1 MIEVL
6 DGVHETVLYRYM
18 KGVCIYHNVENVNY
32 PIHWHTALEIIMPYR
47 SPYTVEINNHMI
59 TFDVGDIFLIP
70 PGTLHKLYSP
80 KEGERLIA
88 LFDSS
93 LISNLLGLET
103 IIHLLN
109 PYKFIK
115 YEETPTLA
123 NELHSY
129 LKEIEDEYFSRKPF
143 NNLRI
148 YSLFIQLFASLGRAN
163 IKANS
168 EFSNI
173 SQNNLNKYIE
183 DFLYVCNYINDH
195 CTENI
200 TVDTLA
206 SLTGFSKY
214 HFSRLFKQFIG
225 MSWYNYLLTRRIM
238 YAEKLLTK
246 PNITI
251 TEVAM
256 ASGFNSLSTFNRVF
270 KEFKHRTPSEY
281 KSLSVDKNNHTK

>member
-6 DGVHETVLYRYM
+6 DGVHETVQYNYM
-18 KGVCIYHNVENVNY
+18 KGVCIYHNVENVDY
-32 PIHWHTALEIIMPYR
+32 PIHWHTALEIIMPYKA
-47 SPYTVEINNHMI
+47 PYTVEINNHMI
-59 TFDVGDIFLIP
+59 TIDVGDILLIP
-70 PGTLHKLYSP
+70 PGALHKLYSP
-80 KEGERLIA
+80 DEGERLIA

-109 PYKFIK
+109 PYTHIK
-115 YEETPTLA
+115 YDDTPTLA
-123 NELHSY
+123 KELRRY
-129 LKEIEDEYFSRKPF
+129 LEEIEDEYFSRKPF
-143 NNLRI
+143 NNLRV

-168 EFSNI
+168 EYANI
-173 SQNNLNKYIE
+173 SQSNQNKYIE
-183 DFLYVCNYINDH
+183 NFLYVCNYINDH

-200 TVDTLA
+200 TIDTLA

-225 MSWYNYLLTRRIM
+225 TSWYNYLLSRRIM
-238 YAEKLLTK
+238 YAEKLLTR

-281 KSLSVDKNNHTK
+281 KSLSADKNS